1 MKDDKSPLQS
11 KKFIFAMTCNIAWL
25 GILLYAIRSGTD
37 VVVLTSIIYTA
48 GATQT
53 LYLGGQSAVDAW
65 VRGKSNTKNSIP
77 QQQQSRGKVTLPD
90 PKNFEMT

>member
-1 MKDDKSPLQS
+1 
-11 KKFIFAMTCNIAWL
+11 MTCNIVWL
-25 GILLYAIRSGTD
+25 GILLYAIKSGTD

-65 VRGKSNTKNSIP
+65 VRGK
-77 QQQQSRGKVTLPD
+77 PD
-90 PKNFEMT
+90 NQPKKEKINHSYEMT

>member
-1 MKDDKSPLQS
+1 MNDDKSPLQS

-65 VRGKSNTKNSIP
+65 VRGKTNSNSIQ
-77 QQQQSRGKVTLPD
+77 QQQQSQGKINLPG